1 MATNTHDS
9 GNQKSFLDAK
19 PNTFQK
25 NIVTLLDLEGKENS
39 IPKNLLLRKLLARP
53 NCELKDKN
61 TFPNLR
67 EGDTPQ
73 RKARVSK
80 LNCKTSRNQIPVW
93 TLVQCCPERQVAVSG
108 AGAGRT

>member
-19 PNTFQK
+19 PNTLQK

-39 IPKNLLLRKLLARP
+39 IPKNLLLRKVLLLKV
-53 NCELKDKN
+53 CELLEN
-61 TFPNLR
+61 TFPKVR

-80 LNCKTSRNQIPVW
+80 LKC
-93 TLVQCCPERQVAVSG
+93 
-108 AGAGRT
+108 